1 MDRVVFAHLE
11 ADHVDAS
18 PGKGLHGEGGGE
30 AEDPRDLLCGSQV
43 GVDDHVQPDLPL
55 EHIRVPAV
63 VGVADAGDGV
73 LCAETLGDQ
82 RADEVR
88 LVHAGDGDDKIGISC
103 ARLQQNTDGRAVA
116 VDAHDVQRAVSAAQV
131 GDLVVHK
138 GDVVPFLCQLLG
150 DGIAHLAAAYNNDLH
165 VSSSPPHG
173 AAVFFASVRAAE
185 NSAPKIKTCPD
196 IYSHSSTTITVA
208 MEPYSTEY
216 CPTCST

>member
-1 MDRVVFAHLE
+1 ML
-11 ADHVDAS
+11 
-18 PGKGLHGEGGGE
+18 
-30 AEDPRDLLCGSQV
+30 
-43 GVDDHVQPDLPL
+43 GVDDHIEPDLTAQDRRIA
-55 EHIRVPAV
+55 EVFRIAH
-63 VGVADAGDGV
+63 AGDRV
-73 LCAETLGDQ
+73 LCAKLFRHQ
-82 RADEVR
+82 AADEVHLIVFRNGDEKIR
-88 LVHAGDGDDKIGISC
+88 LAH
-103 ARLQQNTDGRAVA
+103 ARLQQNADGRAVA
-116 VDAHDVQRAVSAAQV
+116 VDAHDIQRAVGTAQV

-173 AAVFFASVRAAE
+173 AAVFFTSVRAAE